1 MDITVIKIRSS
12 LALKKKKKKNGVGG
26 RGTGRTVFTVNTVG
40 LSKGIFSAVGGC
52 LVYLSFI

>member
-12 LALKKKKKKNGVGG
+12 LALKKKKKNGVGG
-26 RGTGRTVFTVNTVG
+26 RGTGRTVCTVNTVG